1 MGLLR
6 PLLRLVKAR
15 RFTFSVITSRGYKS
29 RWSPLHTT
37 TSSCTIRHFLLTSFP
52 TSKKKEREKTGK
64 KKRKK
69 GGLPGFQGVLPLLPS
84 QSMAEQDWTPSK
96 VTQDHLEG
104 QADQG
109 FMTAMELA
117 ACHVPEDP
125 VFPAPAKEY
134 VVTFVAFYERG
145 FGVPLHWFLCS
156 LLQQYSLELHNLT
169 PSGVLHIMAFMTLCD
184 AYMGID
190 PQVDLWNYFFRVR
203 RLQDLDAE
211 LTI

>member
-15 RFTFSVITSRGYKS
+15 HFTSSVITSWGYKS

-37 TSSCTIRHFLLTSFP
+37 TSSWTIRHFLLTSFP
-52 TSKKKEREKTGK
+52 TSKKKERE
-64 KKRKK
+64 R
-69 GGLPGFQGVLPLLPS
+69 VLPLLPS

-104 QADQG
+104 QANQG

-117 ACHVPEDP
+117 AYHVPEDP

-203 RLQDLDAE
+203 RLQDPDAE